1 MEWAALTVTL
11 LYVVSVSI
19 FVSSYYSVL
28 LSCNLQKPNGMC
40 LHWNGK
46 AFNYGHHGD
55 AITKAVHHGSVLFE
69 SMRAEIS
76 FYVFIMTA

>member
-19 FVSSYYSVL
+19 FVSSDYSVL

-40 LHWNGK
+40 CTGMERHL
-46 AFNYGHHGD
+46 
-55 AITKAVHHGSVLFE
+55 
-69 SMRAEIS
+69 
-76 FYVFIMTA
+76 IMVTMEML